1 MTTMIVWFWG
11 YLVPWIS
18 GFFIF
23 GIFLMMADMYLVK
36 IEDKKWIPSYRK
48 WYNRTRPPEDAL
60 PNGVMGWL
68 YGHPWTRWHHR
79 ALLISGIQSFVSIIG
94 GANAAFEFVAFLV
107 EGWVIIPGLW
117 IGKYAFN
124 LLWKQE
130 EYLQRADEIR
140 DKVINSGVAGI
151 SSAIG
156 SAISKSVSQAASHMT
171 SSATTTPATPAEPK
185 VVPKSEG
192 MSAAEILRRRDEGR
206 KI

>member
-11 YLVPWIS
+11 YLVPWVS

-36 IEDKKWIPSYRK
+36 VEDKPWMPSYRK
-48 WYNRTRPPEDAL
+48 WYNRSRQPADL
-60 PNGVMGWL
+60 PKGTMGWF

-130 EYLQRADEIR
+130 EYLKRADEIR
-140 DKVINSGVAGI
+140 EKVVNSSVAG
-151 SSAIG
+151 IG
-156 SAISKSVSQAASHMT
+156 SAIGETIAKSVTQAASHI
-171 SSATTTPATPAEPK
+171 SSSTATTPATPAPPK

-192 MSAAEILRRRDEGR
+192 MSAAEILRRHEEGR